1 MHVSLVLS
9 CNGERSGT
17 RNAIASASAI
27 HGFDLGKEFETGTPR
42 LAERRRA
49 RALQPPERC
58 IDQISC
64 GRAINLHRSGF
75 DVAYEIVHV
84 ARIARYNGGRKAVLA
99 VVCLIDGVGIVRH
112 LDDCDYRPKNF
123 LACDPHV
130 LRDIRENG
138 GGYKIPA
145 VMLWT
150 TNARAPTQQRCL
162 TFADLDVA
170 QHRFQLPRGSERPDI
185 HAGGHPAAD
194 LEGLYFCYELARKLR
209 VHLFHHQHAAG
220 TGARLT
226 TQGQS
231 AFDS

>member
-1 MHVSLVLS
+1 MQTVSSAPISSDL
-9 CNGERSGT
+9 
-17 RNAIASASAI
+17 RNAAATMWRASFNSSLNA
-27 HGFDLGKEFETGTPR
+27 R
-42 LAERRRA
+42 LIGSFLQW

-138 GGYKIPA
+138 GG
-145 VMLWT
+145 
-150 TNARAPTQQRCL
+150 
-162 TFADLDVA
+162 
-170 QHRFQLPRGSERPDI
+170 
-185 HAGGHPAAD
+185 
-194 LEGLYFCYELARKLR
+194 
-209 VHLFHHQHAAG
+209 
-220 TGARLT
+220 
-226 TQGQS
+226 
-231 AFDS
+231 